1 MSQPEALSQEL
12 QLLLETNL
20 ITDPEKNLRSK
31 MDSLLRSIENLSAKK
46 LRLEYEIKVQKRSL
60 ARKRMELKKV
70 SKHFKATLESAQD
83 PKLQEVVSSQRDLT
97 LDVDNYLLRESYR
110 ILNQD

>member
-1 MSQPEALSQEL
+1 MSQPEAIAQEL
-12 QLLLETNL
+12 DILLEHKL

-31 MDSLLRSIENLSAKK
+31 MDSLLRSIENLTAKK

-83 PKLQEVVSSQRDLT
+83 PVLQEVVSREKDLT
-97 LDVDNYLLRESYR
+97 LDVDNYLLRESFR